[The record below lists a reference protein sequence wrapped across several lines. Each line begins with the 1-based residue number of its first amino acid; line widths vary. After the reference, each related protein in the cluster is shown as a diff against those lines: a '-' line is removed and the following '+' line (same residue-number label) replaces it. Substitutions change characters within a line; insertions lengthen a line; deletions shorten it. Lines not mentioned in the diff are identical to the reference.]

1 MISTDVRAVMDAAG
15 SERAALLGVSEGG
28 AMSALFAATYPER
41 TAALVLYGSFA
52 RAGAG
57 LMSEDELEERL
68 EALERDWPH
77 SLDPAVPAPSEAG
90 DEEYRKRWLTFMRHA
105 ASPGAAIALL
115 RMNSQID
122 VREILPTIRVPTLV
136 LYRTDARFG
145 HGASAWREAG
155 EDPITPERGGPLPRG
170 ADSGGPPG
178 RASRSRSP
186 PLGRRHRPAARR
198 GGRVPDRSAACPG
211 SGPRP
216 RHDPLHRPCTILF
229 TDIVG
234 PPRSPRG
241 WETSA
246 GGISSAATT
255 RSSGASSNDSE
266 AASSTRRATGS

>member
-1 MISTDVRAVMDAAG
+1 
-15 SERAALLGVSEGG
+15 
-28 AMSALFAATYPER
+28 MSALFAATYPER

-155 EDPITPERGGPLPRG
+155 EDPIT
-170 ADSGGPPG
+170 
-178 RASRSRSP
+178 RARRPVTWRSRF
-186 PLGRRHRPAARR
+186 RRPAWSSC
-198 GGRVPDRSAACPG
+198 PEPITSPG
-211 SGPRP
+211 SATPIR
-216 RHDPLHRPCTILF
+216 C
-229 TDIVG
+229 
-234 PPRSPRG
+234 SPR
-241 WETSA
+241 WP
-246 GGISSAATT
+246 SS
-255 RSSGASSNDSE
+255 
-266 AASSTRRATGS
+266 